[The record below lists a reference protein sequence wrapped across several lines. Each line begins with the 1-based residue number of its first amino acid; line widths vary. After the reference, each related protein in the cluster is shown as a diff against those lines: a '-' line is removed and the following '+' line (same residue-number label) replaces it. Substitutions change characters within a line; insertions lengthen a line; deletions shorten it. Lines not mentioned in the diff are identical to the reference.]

1 MKIDELVGKYIQ
13 LRDKKAEMDA
23 EHKARVSKITEALD
37 KIEYVLLKEF
47 HASGMDS
54 VKTSAGTAYTQTR
67 MSATVADWDIALKFI
82 RDHDAYDMLEKRVAK
97 SAVEAYIEET
107 GTPPPGVNIRQEVVV
122 NVRRS

>member
-23 EHKARVSKITEALD
+23 EHKARVAKVVEALD
-37 KIEYVLLKEF
+37 KIESVLLKEF
-47 HASGMDS
+47 QASGMDS

-97 SAVEAYIEET
+97 SAVENYIEET
-107 GTPPPGVNIRQEVVV
+107 GTPPPGVNIRQEIVV